1 MWCQRYSN
9 YLTGIFF
16 EWHRINAFE
25 IRFSMIMRLQF
36 FYVSFK
42 LECSSLAVTPFST
55 IVRKFQ
61 RSGNDNPE
69 KSTLSTMIKCASF
82 RYLWSNRKSC
92 SIHLSLILHQL
103 CYFSFSFCIETT
115 CAWNTIAAS
124 SYCIR

>member
-9 YLTGIFF
+9 YLTGIFSNGIKSMRLQF
-16 EWHRINAFE
+16 G
-25 IRFSMIMRLQF
+25 FSMIMRLQF
-36 FYVSFK
+36 FSVSFK

-103 CYFSFSFCIETT
+103 CYFFFSFCIETT